1 MPKRCFRVKYL
12 LHVKQD
18 RWDSTEYCVIKAVI
32 PRKLIVIRQL
42 GAVTVAQG
50 PVFIDIA
57 KGVIHS
63 HVAINRRANVAVS
76 LHKPTILYKF
86 VY

>member
-1 MPKRCFRVKYL
+1 MWSRIGGIQPNSGIRR
-12 LHVKQD
+12 
-18 RWDSTEYCVIKAVI
+18 VIKAVI

>member
-1 MPKRCFRVKYL
+1 MCIRRA
-12 LHVKQD
+12 
-18 RWDSTEYCVIKAVI
+18 IKAVI
-32 PRKLIVIRQL
+32 PHKMIVIRQL

-63 HVAINRRANVAVS
+63 HVAIIRRANVAVS

-86 VY
+86 LSSFIKV